1 MADQLDLWERP
12 DLCGMPHKR
21 PEVPS
26 SCKTCF
32 TFSDA
37 AAAPVLIVEDLD
49 GAVRFTVEGQPP
61 RRYGP
66 GLGRMPRRGR

>member
-12 DLCGMPHKR
+12 
-21 PEVPS
+21 EVPAS
-26 SCKTCF
+26 RKQLF
-32 TFSDA
+32 PFSDA

-49 GAVRFTVEGQPP
+49 GAVRFTVQDQPP